1 MKLRPESTLGMQFDS
16 GCVISSS
23 ALDGLELSE
32 RADIGCLLLTAG
44 CEAQDVVDRVSVAAR
59 VHLPM
64 TARIVDTTTEHLALW
79 LSPRSWL
86 VQCRVGEEIELV
98 SRVNAA
104 FPDKRL
110 HAALFTDYLSWFNF
124 RGDGAEEL
132 LQEGSFISLERNGL
146 SVGRSKRTLIAGIA
160 AVIVRQTELAWLIAI
175 ERSRAR
181 YFVDWLEAARST
193 VARSEQLPR

>member
-1 MKLRPESTLGMQFDS
+1 MKLRPESTLGMQFYS

-23 ALDGLELSE
+23 AFDGLELSE
-32 RADIGCLLLTAG
+32 RADIGCLLLAAA
-44 CEAQDVVDRVSVAAR
+44 CEAQDVVDRVSVEAR
-59 VHLPM
+59 VHLPT
-64 TARIVDTTTEHLALW
+64 TAGIIDTTTKHLALW

-86 VQCRVGEEIELV
+86 VQCPVGEEIELV

-110 HAALFTDYLSWFNF
+110 HAAPFTDHLCWLDF

-146 SVGRSKRTLIAGIA
+146 TVGRSKRTLIAGTA

-181 YFVDWLEAARST
+181 YFVDWLDAART
-193 VARSEQLPR
+193 TAARSEQLPQ